1 MRTQRELVIDRL
13 DKHGSSMRRF
23 LAGILKADTLLARAL
38 LGIFLSCL
46 VAERV
51 LTDPLETV
59 ASETATPAVPTCD
72 HAEDIVLYQSMPSS
86 VTELTCQ
93 AHPIA
98 LTEAAAARAYLIE
111 TARPGYTMTRQGPEL
126 AIGRLHPAFVVRLA
140 NAVREA
146 RQAGLT
152 SAGVYSAYRPPA
164 FGIGGFVDKFHSL
177 HTYGLA
183 VDVHGIGGPGTPEAQ
198 LWHDIAAKHGI
209 LCPYG
214 PHSPAEWNHC
224 QPTRLK
230 IILAANPLRET
241 VTAEGPISLEGM
253 FEVGNALIADA
264 AITTTSTPDPPA
276 HFFKMQQLATT
287 TRLTLQPRP
296 LSQPITANRAPQTGR
311 FPFKGLAFKGP
322 RLNGQNVGAWADIVR
337 PRAIYV
343 EEGRRSASS
352 GPLVSVT
359 PRPMTRSGARARKS
373 ARLSI
378 SGLRGTGIHSARVIP
393 LPV

>member
-198 LWHDIAAKHGI
+198 LWHDIAHGGHSGRRPFAPLAGVERDAFSAPAINTIVNFRRSRDFRALGGRAKSTSH
-209 LCPYG
+209 
-214 PHSPAEWNHC
+214 
-224 QPTRLK
+224 
-230 IILAANPLRET
+230 LAYPE
-241 VTAEGPISLEGM
+241 IS
-253 FEVGNALIADA
+253 IASA
-264 AITTTSTPDPPA
+264 AACID
-276 HFFKMQQLATT
+276 
-287 TRLTLQPRP
+287 
-296 LSQPITANRAPQTGR
+296 TGK
-311 FPFKGLAFKGP
+311 F
-322 RLNGQNVGAWADIVR
+322 GQNL
-337 PRAIYV
+337 
-343 EEGRRSASS
+343 SASCRNS
-352 GPLVSVT
+352 
-359 PRPMTRSGARARKS
+359 
-373 ARLSI
+373 
-378 SGLRGTGIHSARVIP
+378 
-393 LPV
+393 

>member
-1 MRTQRELVIDRL
+1 
-13 DKHGSSMRRF
+13 MRRF
-23 LAGILKADTLLARAL
+23 LVSILNAKTLFARAT
-38 LGIFLSCL
+38 LGIFLCCL
-46 VAERV
+46 AAEMA
-51 LTDPLETV
+51 LSDPLETV
-59 ASETATPAVPTCD
+59 ALETATPAVPTCD
-72 HAEDIVLYQSMPSS
+72 AEDIVLYQFKPSS
-86 VTELTCQ
+86 VTEITCE
-93 AHPIA
+93 AHPLA
-98 LTEAAAARAYLIE
+98 EAAAARAYLIE

-198 LWHDIAAKHGI
+198 LWHDIAAKHGV

-264 AITTTSTPDPPA
+264 AIMAASTADPPA

-296 LSQPITANRAPQTGR
+296 LSQAITANRAPQTGR
-311 FPFKGLAFKGP
+311 FPFKGFAFKGP
-322 RLNGQNVGAWADIVR
+322 QLNGQNVGAWADIAR

-352 GPLVSVT
+352 AP
-359 PRPMTRSGARARKS
+359 TR
-373 ARLSI
+373 
-378 SGLRGTGIHSARVIP
+378 
-393 LPV
+393 

>member
-1 MRTQRELVIDRL
+1 
-13 DKHGSSMRRF
+13 MRRF
-23 LAGILKADTLLARAL
+23 LAGILNADTLLAKAR
-38 LGIFLSCL
+38 LGIFLCCL
-46 VAERV
+46 GAETV
-51 LTDPLETV
+51 LSDPLATV
-59 ASETATPAVPTCD
+59 VSETATPAVPTC
-72 HAEDIVLYQSMPSS
+72 HAEDIVLDQSDPSS
-86 VTELTCQ
+86 VTDLTCE

-111 TARPGYTMTRQGPEL
+111 TARPGYTMMRQGPEL

-198 LWHDIAAKHGI
+198 LWHDIAAKHGV

-230 IILAANPLRET
+230 IILAENPLRET

-253 FEVGNALIADA
+253 FEVGNALIAEA
-264 AITTTSTPDPPA
+264 AIMAASTVDPPA
-276 HFFKMQQLATT
+276 HFSKMQQLATT
-287 TRLTLQPRP
+287 TRLTLQLRP
-296 LSQPITANRAPQTGR
+296 LSQAIPANRAPQTGR
-311 FPFKGLAFKGP
+311 FPFKGVAFKGP
-322 RLNGQNVGAWADIVR
+322 QLKGQNVGAWADIAR

-343 EEGRRSASS
+343 EEGHRSASS
-352 GPLVSVT
+352 APLVKVK
-359 PRPMTRSGARARKS
+359 PRP
-373 ARLSI
+373 
-378 SGLRGTGIHSARVIP
+378 
-393 LPV
+393 

>member
-1 MRTQRELVIDRL
+1 
-13 DKHGSSMRRF
+13 MRRF
-23 LAGILKADTLLARAL
+23 LASILNAKTLFSRAM
-38 LGIFLSCL
+38 LGIFLCCL
-46 VAERV
+46 AAEMV
-51 LTDPLETV
+51 LSDPLETV
-59 ASETATPAVPTCD
+59 ASETATSAVRSCD
-72 HAEDIVLYQSMPSS
+72 AEDIVLYQFKPSS
-86 VTELTCQ
+86 VTELTCE
-93 AHPIA
+93 AHPLI
-98 LTEAAAARAYLIE
+98 EAAAARAYLIE

-140 NAVREA
+140 NAIREA

-183 VDVHGIGGPGTPEAQ
+183 VDVHGIGAAGTPEAQ

-264 AITTTSTPDPPA
+264 AIKAASTADPPA
-276 HFFKMQQLATT
+276 HFFKMQQLAIT
-287 TRLTLQPRP
+287 TRLTLQP
-296 LSQPITANRAPQTGR
+296 LSQAITASRAPQTGR
-311 FPFKGLAFKGP
+311 FPFKGVAFKGP
-322 RLNGQNVGAWADIVR
+322 RLNGQNVGAWADVAQ

-343 EEGRRSASS
+343 EEGRRSASRA
-352 GPLVSVT
+352 PLISAT
-359 PRPMTRSGARARKS
+359 PRPMTRSGARTRKLGKQSIADS
-373 ARLSI
+373 A
-378 SGLRGTGIHSARVIP
+378 A
-393 LPV
+393 